1 MPFYRRLCALDP
13 RNLQDMTASW
23 EDVRDLFGPN
33 LNTDDDEDLRA
44 RKSRLDELLRN
55 EWNRYRRIES
65 CSVLHHSDLEQ
76 FWRARGSVL
85 YDAVELYL
93 WYPTSA
99 AVVERS
105 FSLAGLIDAKNR
117 QRGSKEFK
125 SVAVTMYCNG
135 DVEGRWSVQQ

>member
-1 MPFYRRLCALDP
+1 LPVT
-13 RNLQDMTASW
+13 N
-23 EDVRDLFGPN
+23 
-33 LNTDDDEDLRA
+33 DEDLRA

-55 EWNRYRRIES
+55 KWNRYWRLES

-76 FWRARGSVL
+76 FWHARGSAL
-85 YDAVELYL
+85 YNAVEPYL

-99 AVVERS
+99 AFVERS

-135 DVEGRWSVQQ
+135 DVEGRWSLQQ